1 MDWLHSILRLASVAH
16 TINRRTNKPSD
27 MGTKDTNEPDEI
39 QLFQEALDDVRPL
52 AQDRAEP
59 YRRRLPPRP
68 LYLDDGS
75 GEEEERDLYSENEI
89 EATDELYFSRP
100 GIQDRVV
107 RELRRGH
114 LEIGLELDLH
124 GLTARHARE
133 DLNRFLE
140 ECQRRDIRCVRIIH
154 GKGYGSEDRQPVL
167 KQKLNLWLRQREEVL
182 AFTSATRR
190 DGGTGAVYVLL
201 RNPQRKERRNKP
213 SRRG

>member
-1 MDWLHSILRLASVAH
+1 MSTDDSSKTEETRLL
-16 TINRRTNKPSD
+16 K
-27 MGTKDTNEPDEI
+27 
-39 QLFQEALDDVRPL
+39 EALQDVQPL
-52 AQDRAEP
+52 DNDRTEP

-68 LYLDDGS
+68 LGLDDGS
-75 GEEEERDLYSENEI
+75 VEAEERDLYSEQEI
-89 EATDELYFSRP
+89 EATDELYFARP

-133 DLNRFLE
+133 DLNHFLE
-140 ECQRRDIRCVRIIH
+140 ECHRRDIRCVRIIH

-167 KQKLNLWLRQREEVL
+167 KQKLNLWLRQREDVL

-190 DGGTGAVYVLL
+190 DGGTGAAYVLL
-201 RNPQRKERRNKP
+201 RNPRRKAARNRPMSER
-213 SRRG
+213 